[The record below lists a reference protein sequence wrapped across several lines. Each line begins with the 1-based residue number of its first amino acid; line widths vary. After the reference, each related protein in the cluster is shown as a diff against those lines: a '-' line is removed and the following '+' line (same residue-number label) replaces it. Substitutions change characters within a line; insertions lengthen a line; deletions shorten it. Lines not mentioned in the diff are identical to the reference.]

1 MDHKTGEKTMSEY
14 SYGKTTIA
22 PEVLITIARMSA
34 LGVEGVSRFA
44 PISGGLNRVFKR
56 GPSEGVR
63 AEIED
68 GLAYLD
74 LYLILKQDVNVREV
88 GRKIQQ
94 MVSRSVSEMLGIEVG
109 HVNIHIEGIDYEIQ

>member
-1 MDHKTGEKTMSEY
+1 MPEY
-14 SYGKTTIA
+14 SFGKTTIA

-34 LGVEGVSRFA
+34 LNVPGVSRMA
-44 PISGGLNRVFKR
+44 PIPGGLNRVFKK
-56 GPSEGVR
+56 GTNEGVR

-88 GRKIQQ
+88 GRQVQQ
-94 MVSRSVSEMLGIEVG
+94 VVSRSVSEMLGIEVG
-109 HVNIHIEGIDYEIQ
+109 HVNIHVEGVDYEI

>member
-1 MDHKTGEKTMSEY
+1 MPDY
-14 SYGKTTIA
+14 SFGKTTIA

-34 LGVEGVSRFA
+34 LNVEGVSRLA
-44 PISGGLNRVFKR
+44 PVSGGLNRVFKR
-56 GPSEGVR
+56 GANEGVR

-88 GRKIQQ
+88 GRQVQQ
-94 MVSRSVSEMLGIEVG
+94 TVARSVSEMLSIEVG
-109 HVNIHIEGIDYEIQ
+109 HVNIHIEGIDYEV

>member
-1 MDHKTGEKTMSEY
+1 MSEEY
-14 SYGKTTIA
+14 SFGKTTIA

-34 LGVEGVSRFA
+34 LSVEGVSRLA
-44 PISGGLNRVFKR
+44 PIPGGLGRVFKR
-56 GPSEGVR
+56 GTNEGVR

-74 LYLILKQDVNVREV
+74 LYLVLKQDVNVREI
-88 GRKIQQ
+88 GRQVQQ

-109 HVNIHIEGIDYEIQ
+109 HVNIHIEDIDYEV